1 MKPPN
6 RLKQWL
12 FSPLWLLAGVLV
24 FIVACGGAAAT
35 PEAAAPAAT
44 TAPAATAAPGA
55 PAPTAAPGAPAPTAA
70 PAATAAPGAPAP
82 TAAPAATAAPTTA
95 PVAGAMFKTDIV
107 RFALPT
113 PDVESNRTWAGTWL
127 YIVQHDVFAETL
139 LRVDENT
146 SEVGPLLAESWEWS
160 EDFRTWSFKL
170 REGIPWHFGWG
181 DFSSAD
187 VLHSFDLVN
196 QEESLVILKEP
207 AWDQATPEVVD
218 DFNIKFHFENPY
230 LSGNRLFS
238 RWAGDLILVSKA
250 QWDAEGLDAFDQ
262 IQTAGTGPYQLTD
275 RKLGESLSYER
286 VPEGHW
292 AYSVDFE
299 EFQFVWA
306 PESLTRMAM
315 LLAAEVHL
323 SQIERTLQPD
333 AEARGMRVINST
345 NEAAQTYTMFGGLYR
360 ENTPEWPD
368 HYTPGLPLQ
377 NMNIRKALNKALDR
391 EAINTEIYLGRAT
404 TNYNHAFHPNNEG
417 WNPEWVERWDEMYG
431 YDRDEAIAL
440 LAAEGYGP
448 DNHLKLKFISTT
460 IPGSPEL
467 HDVIEATQIMY
478 ADINVDLEIE
488 KLDFGT
494 WLQRGR
500 DHELQ
505 NTLRASRNLPIRST
519 QEGIRVFFTNH
530 YASWYLNE
538 PFVNDT
544 YLCLERSADLGE
556 RDKCARDI
564 GNYLYDNYIAAPMFH
579 LYADVT
585 VNPEFIESYVWPGL
599 TSAGVSHFHN
609 IKGVAQ

>member
-1 MKPPN
+1 
-6 RLKQWL
+6 
-12 FSPLWLLAGVLV
+12 
-24 FIVACGGAAAT
+24 
-35 PEAAAPAAT
+35 
-44 TAPAATAAPGA
+44 
-55 PAPTAAPGAPAPTAA
+55 
-70 PAATAAPGAPAP
+70 
-82 TAAPAATAAPTTA
+82 
-95 PVAGAMFKTDIV
+95 MFKTDIV

-160 EDFRTWSFKL
+160 DDFRTWSFKL

-207 AWDQATPEVVD
+207 AWDQATPEVID
-218 DFNIKFHFENPY
+218 DFNIKFHFDNPY

-262 IQTAGTGPYQLTD
+262 IETAGTGPYRLTD

-360 ENTPEWPD
+360 ENTADWPD

-500 DHELQ
+500 DHKLE

-544 YLCLERSADLGE
+544 YLCLEQSADLEE
-556 RDKCARDI
+556 RDNCARGI
-564 GNYLYDNYIAAPMFH
+564 GDYLYDNYIAAPMFH

-609 IKGVAQ
+609 IKGVTQ

>member
-1 MKPPN
+1 
-6 RLKQWL
+6 
-12 FSPLWLLAGVLV
+12 
-24 FIVACGGAAAT
+24 
-35 PEAAAPAAT
+35 
-44 TAPAATAAPGA
+44 
-55 PAPTAAPGAPAPTAA
+55 
-70 PAATAAPGAPAP
+70 
-82 TAAPAATAAPTTA
+82 
-95 PVAGAMFKTDIV
+95 MFKTDIV

-113 PDVESNRTWAGTWL
+113 PDVESNRTWSGVWL

-139 LRVDENT
+139 LRVDEDT

-160 EDFRTWSFKL
+160 EDFRTWTFKL

-181 DFSSAD
+181 EFSSAD

-196 QEESLVILKEP
+196 REDSLAILKEP
-207 AWDQATPEVVD
+207 AWSQATPEVID

-250 QWDAEGLDAFDQ
+250 QWDAEGLGAYDQ
-262 IQTAGTGPYQLTD
+262 VETAGTGPYRQTD
-275 RKLGESLSYER
+275 RRLGESLSFER

-292 AYSVDFE
+292 KYAVDFE
-299 EFQFVWA
+299 EFHFIWA

-315 LLAAEVHL
+315 LLAEEVHL

-360 ENTPEWPD
+360 ENTADWPD
-368 HYTPGLPLQ
+368 HFTSGLPLQ
-377 NMNIRKALNKALDR
+377 NVNIRKALNKALDR

-404 TNYNHAFHPNNEG
+404 PNYNHAFHSSNEG

-431 YDRDEAIAL
+431 YDPDEAIAL

-478 ADINVDLEIE
+478 ADVNVDLEIE

-500 DHELQ
+500 DHKLE

-544 YLCLERSADLGE
+544 YLCLEQSADLAE
-556 RDKCARDI
+556 RDNCAREI

-585 VNPEFIESYVWPGL
+585 VNPDFIESYVWPGL

-609 IKGVAQ
+609 IKGVTQ

>member
-1 MKPPN
+1 
-6 RLKQWL
+6 
-12 FSPLWLLAGVLV
+12 
-24 FIVACGGAAAT
+24 
-35 PEAAAPAAT
+35 
-44 TAPAATAAPGA
+44 
-55 PAPTAAPGAPAPTAA
+55 
-70 PAATAAPGAPAP
+70 
-82 TAAPAATAAPTTA
+82 
-95 PVAGAMFKTDIV
+95 MFKTDIV

-113 PDVESNRTWAGTWL
+113 PDVESNRTWSGVWL

-160 EDFRTWSFKL
+160 DDFRTWSFKL

-187 VLHSFDLVN
+187 VLHSYDLVN
-196 QEESLVILKEP
+196 REDSLAILKEP
-207 AWDQATPEVVD
+207 AWSQATPEVVD

-250 QWDAEGLDAFDQ
+250 QWDAEGLGAYDQ
-262 IQTAGTGPYQLTD
+262 IETAGTGPYRQTD
-275 RKLGESLSYER
+275 RKLGESLSFER

-292 AYSVDFE
+292 KYSVDFE
-299 EFQFVWA
+299 EFHFIWA

-315 LLAAEVHL
+315 LLAEEVHL

-360 ENTPEWPD
+360 ENTADWPD
-368 HYTPGLPLQ
+368 HFTPGLPLQ
-377 NMNIRKALNKALDR
+377 NINIRKALNKALDR

-404 TNYNHAFHPNNEG
+404 TNYNHAFHSNNEG

-431 YDRDEAIAL
+431 YDPDEAIAL

-478 ADINVDLEIE
+478 ADVNVDLEIE

-500 DHELQ
+500 DHKLE

-544 YLCLERSADLGE
+544 YLCLEQSADLAE
-556 RDKCARDI
+556 RDNCAREI
-564 GNYLYDNYIAAPMFH
+564 GDYLYDNYIAAPMFH

-585 VNPEFIESYVWPGL
+585 VNPDFIESYVWPGL

-609 IKGVAQ
+609 IKGVTQ

>member
-1 MKPPN
+1 
-6 RLKQWL
+6 
-12 FSPLWLLAGVLV
+12 
-24 FIVACGGAAAT
+24 
-35 PEAAAPAAT
+35 
-44 TAPAATAAPGA
+44 
-55 PAPTAAPGAPAPTAA
+55 
-70 PAATAAPGAPAP
+70 
-82 TAAPAATAAPTTA
+82 
-95 PVAGAMFKTDIV
+95 MFKTDIV

-113 PDVESNRTWAGTWL
+113 PDVESNRTWAGPWL

-160 EDFRTWSFKL
+160 DDFRTWSFKL

-196 QEESLVILKEP
+196 REDSLAILKEP
-207 AWDQATPEVVD
+207 AWSQATPEVID

-250 QWDAEGLDAFDQ
+250 QWDAEGLDAYDQ

-275 RKLGESLSYER
+275 RKLGESLSFER

-292 AYSVDFE
+292 KYAVDFE
-299 EFQFVWA
+299 EFEFVWA

-333 AEARGMRVINST
+333 AEARGMRVINSA
-345 NEAAQTYTMFGGLYR
+345 NEAAQTYIMFGGLYR
-360 ENTPEWPD
+360 ENTADWPD
-368 HYTPGLPLQ
+368 HFTPGLPLQ
-377 NMNIRKALNKALDR
+377 NANIRAALNKAIDR
-391 EAINTEIYLGRAT
+391 QAINQEIYLGRAT
-404 TNYNHAFHPNNEG
+404 NSYNYGFHPNNEG
-417 WNPEWVERWDEMYG
+417 WNTGWVEQWEEMYG

-448 DNHLKLKFISTT
+448 DNPLNLKFISTT

-467 HDVIEATQIMY
+467 HDVIEAIQIMY
-478 ADINVDLEIE
+478 ADVDVSLEIE

-500 DHELQ
+500 DHKLE

-519 QEGIRVFFTNH
+519 QEGIRVFYTNH

-544 YLCLERSADLGE
+544 YLCLEQSADLEE

-564 GNYLYDNYIAAPMFH
+564 GNFIYDNHMVAPMFH

-609 IKGVAQ
+609 IKGVTQ